1 MAVKRDNPYAGFN
14 FEVDLGDG
22 AVAGFSEVS
31 GLSIEVQA
39 IAYREGTDKRNVV
52 RKLPGLAK
60 VSDVTLKRGV
70 VGSLELYQ
78 WLQQGVQGGTQKR
91 MVAIRLWTED
101 RSDVAV
107 TWKLVNAWPV
117 KLTHGPLTA
126 ATSDVVVEELV
137 LAADALELE

>member
-31 GLSIEVQA
+31 GLSIEVQT
-39 IAYREGTDKRNVV
+39 IAYREGSDKRNVV

-60 VSDVTLKRGV
+60 VSDVTLKRGL

-78 WLQQGVQGGTQKR
+78 WLQQGVLGAAQKR
-91 MVAIRLWTED
+91 MVVIRLWTED
-101 RSDVAV
+101 RTDVAV

-126 ATSDVVVEELV
+126 ATGEVVVEELV

>member
-1 MAVKRDNPYAGFN
+1 MAVRRDNPYAGFN

-22 AVAGFSEVS
+22 HVAGFSEVS
-31 GLSIEVQA
+31 GLSIELQT
-39 IAYREGTDKRNVV
+39 IAYREGSDKRNVV

-70 VGSLELYQ
+70 VGSLDLYG
-78 WLQQGVQGGTQKR
+78 WLRDGINGQAQKR
-91 MVAIRLWTED
+91 TVVIRLLTED
-101 RSDVAV
+101 RSAVAV
-107 TWKLVNAWPV
+107 TWKLIGAYPV

-126 ATSDVVVEELV
+126 AANEVAVEELV